1 VLLSSAVLGVGLAV
15 GFGIAFLM
23 GQLRPTFDER
33 SLLNETTG
41 LPVLGSV
48 NMVWTSD
55 QVRARKVRN
64 LSFLV
69 SLMGLIVVY
78 GLVLAVYL
86 LGIDLASKLTSG
98 LGIA

>member
-1 VLLSSAVLGVGLAV
+1 VLVVGLAV
-15 GFGIAFLM
+15 GFAIAFLM

-33 SLLNETTG
+33 NLLNEATG

-78 GLVLAVYL
+78 GLVLTVYL
-86 LGIDLASKLTSG
+86 LGIDLVSKLTSG